1 MNPIPTLRR
10 LAAVL
15 AGLAAAALVFGAAA
29 PAAFAYRLPPSGGD
43 GAAPGQSP
51 VHTAVAGGMPG
62 WQITLVAVAAAA
74 LAAVAAVRA
83 DRARVARQMNAP
95 TS

>member
-15 AGLAAAALVFGAAA
+15 AGLAAAALALAAAA
-29 PAAFAYRLPPSGGD
+29 PAAFAYRLPPSGG
-43 GAAPGQSP
+43 GPAQGQPP

-74 LAAVAAVRA
+74 LAAVVAVRA
-83 DRARVARQMNAP
+83 DRARVARHMNVP